1 MALSEAKKGLLAPL
15 AAAVAST
22 DDAVLSTT
30 LHGIIQSVADG
41 ITVQERSGQV
51 VYANA
56 AAARLVGY
64 PSAEALVHAPLGEAA
79 QRFQVFDA
87 AGQPFPMTELPGQRV
102 LRGEQAGEVLLRFQE
117 IATGADRWAIV
128 RALPA
133 LDAAG
138 NVLLAVNTFHDM
150 TQVMRGEQAL
160 RYLLQASQL
169 LTGSLDYE
177 TTLQTLAHLVVPEF
191 ADWCTVH
198 VREADGSVRQLAV
211 AHVDPAKVVWAE
223 ALAERYPPSP
233 DAQAGYPKVLRTG
246 RSELISEFPD
256 EMLVAA
262 APDAEALALARGLGL
277 SSSMCVPLR
286 VGERTLG
293 ALTFVAAES
302 GRRYGQDDLVLAEEL
317 ARRAAAAIDNA
328 QLYRSAQQA
337 LQVRDAFLGTISHDL
352 RTPLATIQAVV
363 QLCMR
368 QARRIGSPETERLA
382 ERLNMATGAVAKM
395 TGMIGELLDLTRLQ
409 SNAAL
414 DLQRQPID
422 LVALVERQV
431 AEQQASAPRH
441 RLRVEASQP
450 GLMGR
455 WDGQRL
461 ERVIGNLLSNAVK
474 YSPNQESIVITVSQ
488 ETADAQPWAIV
499 TVEDHGLGIPAGD
512 LPHLFERFYRAS
524 NVAGRVPGV
533 GLGLVAAR
541 QIVEQHG
548 GTLSISSENGVGTTV
563 TLRLPCEPAA
573 AAEEQR

>member
-1 MALSEAKKGLLAPL
+1 
-15 AAAVAST
+15 
-22 DDAVLSTT
+22 
-30 LHGIIQSVADG
+30 
-41 ITVQERSGQV
+41 
-51 VYANA
+51 
-56 AAARLVGY
+56 
-64 PSAEALVHAPLGEAA
+64 
-79 QRFQVFDA
+79 
-87 AGQPFPMTELPGQRV
+87 
-102 LRGEQAGEVLLRFQE
+102 
-117 IATGADRWAIV
+117 
-128 RALPA
+128 
-133 LDAAG
+133 
-138 NVLLAVNTFHDM
+138 
-150 TQVMRGEQAL
+150 
-160 RYLLQASQL
+160 
-169 LTGSLDYE
+169 
-177 TTLQTLAHLVVPEF
+177 
-191 ADWCTVH
+191 
-198 VREADGSVRQLAV
+198 
-211 AHVDPAKVVWAE
+211 
-223 ALAERYPPSP
+223 
-233 DAQAGYPKVLRTG
+233 
-246 RSELISEFPD
+246 
-256 EMLVAA
+256 
-262 APDAEALALARGLGL
+262 
-277 SSSMCVPLR
+277 
-286 VGERTLG
+286 
-293 ALTFVAAES
+293 
-302 GRRYGQDDLVLAEEL
+302 
-317 ARRAAAAIDNA
+317 
-328 QLYRSAQQA
+328 
-337 LQVRDAFLGTISHDL
+337 VRDAFLGTISHDL

-382 ERLNMATGAVAKM
+382 ERLNLATGAVAKM

-414 DLQRQPID
+414 DLQRQPLD
-422 LVALVERQV
+422 LVALVERLV